1 LYRTAVSPRTPAPDL
16 GVEKLVSIR
25 ILQRIGLPA
34 AREGLARFGFDMAR
48 QPENLTL
55 ALGSGSATPMQMALA
70 YAVLANGGHRVQP
83 VLIERITG
91 PQGQVLFEAPP
102 PQPLDEAQRVVPE
115 TTVFLA
121 NTLLRD
127 VTARGTAARAQAQ
140 LRRHDLYGKTGTTN
154 DAVDAWF
161 AGWAPGVVGVAWMGY
176 DDPRSLGEGESGGG
190 LALPIWIE
198 SMARA
203 LRGVPVQP
211 LLPPEGVV
219 AVGADWRLGEWA
231 EGGFVT
237 QVGQPAATPASTA
250 PPEAP
255 ASAASR

>member
-1 LYRTAVSPRTPAPDL
+1 
-16 GVEKLVSIR
+16 
-25 ILQRIGLPA
+25 
-34 AREGLARFGFDMAR
+34 
-48 QPENLTL
+48 
-55 ALGSGSATPMQMALA
+55 
-70 YAVLANGGHRVQP
+70 
-83 VLIERITG
+83 
-91 PQGQVLFEAPP
+91 VLFEAPP

-140 LRRHDLYGKTGTTN
+140 LRRPDLYGKTGTTN

-211 LLPPEGVV
+211 LAPPEGVV
-219 AVGADWRLGEWA
+219 AVGGDWRSSEWA

-237 QVGQPAATPASTA
+237 QVGLSALQPAATAPA
-250 PPEAP
+250 AP